1 MIMRT
6 RRRLAPLTAAPAAA
20 MLLAACGAG
29 GPPPTPKVNLS
40 LTAPTSG
47 AIVGVR
53 KVVVEGTVTPATAGV
68 FVDGQPTKV
77 VRGSFTRWLR
87 IAQPTQTITVTA
99 QASGYG
105 PGSVSTTVQYS
116 SALAHQLVS
125 ARAAQIAASR
135 VATSGSPGLQ
145 SVQQGLA
152 TRIRTINSVFAL
164 HVPPSPSST
173 APTPKRPT
181 RPKAS
186 RPSTKPPITTPVP
199 PTTRPP
205 TTTPTPPA
213 ARPRGAP
220 TRPPSL
226 TVAQIKRLW
235 LKYCAKAVRRV
246 NLILYC
252 TCIYNHLKRIGAL
265 SSRARVLA
273 LIKRLR
279 AYERNYDPTKLPAF
293 VRAAVQACL
302 SKLPPLDPLTG
313 KPVISKFPGLAHRSA
328 SGQTVPVP

>member
-1 MIMRT
+1 MIMRA
-6 RRRLAPLTAAPAAA
+6 RRRLAPLAAA
-20 MLLAACGAG
+20 ATAILMAGCGAA

-40 LTAPTSG
+40 ITAPTSG
-47 AIVGVR
+47 AIVGVHE
-53 KVVVEGTVTPATAGV
+53 VVVEGTVTPATAGV
-68 FVDGQPTKV
+68 FVDSQPAKV
-77 VRGSFTRWLR
+77 VRGNFTRSLR
-87 IAQPTQTITVTA
+87 IVQPTQTITVTA
-99 QASGYG
+99 QASGYA

-125 ARAAQIAASR
+125 ARAAQIAVSQ
-135 VATSGSPGLQ
+135 VATSGSPRLQ
-145 SVQQGLA
+145 SAQQSLA
-152 TRIRTINSVFAL
+152 ARIRTINSGFAV
-164 HVPPSPSST
+164 HVPARPSTT

-181 RPKAS
+181 RNKS
-186 RPSTKPPITTPVP
+186 TPSPTKPPITTPAP

-205 TTTPTPPA
+205 TTTPTPPT
-213 ARPRGAP
+213 ARPGGAP

-226 TVAQIKRLW
+226 TVAEIKRLW
-235 LKYCAKAVRRV
+235 LKHCAKAVRRV

-273 LIKRLR
+273 LIKRLQ

-313 KPVISKFPGLAHRSA
+313 KPVISRLPGLAHRSA
-328 SGQTVPVP
+328 SGPTAPVP